1 MSRAC
6 AWCKKTVAED
16 EPVYMLPLSSKIDL
30 SNLHGLYIPLTLFS
44 GEILIAFVPTKDSDA
59 WKNGIG
65 LMMMACCE
73 ECLEQMKNALK
84 NDMQTFAYMD
94 EASKR

>member
-1 MSRAC
+1 
-6 AWCKKTVAED
+6 
-16 EPVYMLPLSSKIDL
+16 
-30 SNLHGLYIPLTLFS
+30 
-44 GEILIAFVPTKDSDA
+44 
-59 WKNGIG
+59 
-65 LMMMACCE
+65 MMMACCE